1 MQYFSNKK
9 HKIIFEGSVL
19 LSVCLHVMALLFLQ
33 RQSVWFSPAKTIS
46 PAIPWIASMAKLEKE
61 QFFKEAFQP
70 SSLPSL
76 ADANPFEALEEGT
89 ALSFRSD
96 SVPLGLPSALEFL
109 VPPDPFPT
117 NELLVSHQLPSF
129 SLPTED
135 PHNLLDHLPRDL
147 IVPKPSR
154 GSPPPPA
161 SSPSLIAGNT
171 TLQIPILP
179 QIAEVAPPI
188 AAPPPFGPE
197 YHPEP
202 PLAPSSLF
210 LVPSP
215 QMPALPTLKELKTS
229 TFSDFFDTDITFFP
243 LEEGGALFAITF
255 IPHTDLQLTP
265 IRQNYFFLID
275 RSNSIQKDRLHA
287 TKQAVQK
294 AIGELEQGDTFNIIA
309 FDNKIEK
316 LSPVS
321 LALNESSL
329 LKGRA
334 FLDTITLGSFF
345 AHSDLFK
352 SLFLTIPYTSVE
364 DELYAAILL
373 TDGESLNKKG
383 NTYTLLNEWTRLNQ
397 GKVSLFVVGLE
408 SDLNLPALDTVC
420 AFNRGKLFTSST
432 KRGIKRKLLK
442 AMKTLHTPIAKSMS
456 CRAISRST
464 QGVVELCPKGSCT
477 PHLYLDEPYT
487 ILGKTNSFDDFVLF
501 VQGRLNGGWLH
512 IKKTIS
518 LNKGKKGG
526 AALQAEWALHKA
538 YELYDRYLIDEN
550 PEHLTQAKLLLTP
563 HNLRLPFE

>member
-1 MQYFSNKK
+1 M
-9 HKIIFEGSVL
+9 
-19 LSVCLHVMALLFLQ
+19 
-33 RQSVWFSPAKTIS
+33 P
-46 PAIPWIASMAKLEKE
+46 KLEKE
-61 QFFKEAFQP
+61 QFFKEAFLP
-70 SSLPSL
+70 SSVPSFVET
-76 ADANPFEALEEGT
+76 NPFQALEEGT
-89 ALSFRSD
+89 ALTFRSN
-96 SVPLGLPSALEFL
+96 SVPLDLPSSLEFL

-117 NELLVSHQLPSF
+117 NELVASHHLPSF

-135 PHNLLDHLPRDL
+135 PHTLLDHIPQDL
-147 IVPKPSR
+147 IVPKPINNGTSA
-154 GSPPPPA
+154 PPSA
-161 SSPSLIAGNT
+161 PSLIAGNT

-179 QIAEVAPPI
+179 PIGEVAAPLI
-188 AAPPPFGPE
+188 AAPSFTPE
-197 YHPEP
+197 YHPGP
-202 PLAPSSLF
+202 PLAPASLF

-215 QMPALPTLKELKTS
+215 QMPNLPTLKELKTA

-243 LEEGGALFAITF
+243 LEEGGALFAITL

-287 TKQAVQK
+287 TKQAVHK
-294 AIGELEQGDTFNIIA
+294 AIGELKQGDTFNIIA
-309 FDNKIEK
+309 FDNKVEK
-316 LSPVS
+316 FSPVS
-321 LALNESSL
+321 LAFNESSL
-329 LKGRA
+329 LKGRS
-334 FLDTITLGSFF
+334 FVDTIALGSFF

-364 DELYAAILL
+364 DELYTAILL

-383 NTYTLLNEWTRLNQ
+383 STYTLLNEWTRLNQ

-408 SDLNLPALDTVC
+408 GDPGLTPLDTIC

-442 AMKTLHTPIAKSMS
+442 TLKTLHTPIAKSMS
-456 CRAISRST
+456 CRAISRAT
-464 QGVVELCPKGSCT
+464 QGAVELCPKGSCT

-526 AALQAEWALHKA
+526 ASLQAEWALHKA

-550 PEHLTQAKLLLTP
+550 PEYLTQARLLLTP